1 MNEVMFYNRVKEI
14 TKKLVECSS
23 VMGTPGEREIA
34 QLIYEEL
41 STLDYFR
48 NKKENLRTIPIP
60 DDHYKRQC
68 VFALVEGEKTKA
80 KETVVLLGHI
90 DTVRVEDYGKL
101 KSYAFSPETLKEQL
115 LKTALREEVK
125 KDILSG
131 EWMFGRGSHD
141 MKSGVAAHMAVIEQ
155 LTSQTEK
162 FSGNVLFIG
171 TPDEEDM
178 STGALTAVKE
188 LRRMQEQEN
197 YKFIAL
203 INADYTSPKYQE
215 DPNFY
220 VYLGTVGKL
229 LPSFFIVG
237 RETHVGQSFEGFD
250 SNQLAAELTR
260 LINMNTELCDE
271 AEGEVPPPPISLKVK
286 DLKEKYD
293 VQTPFISQAYYNF
306 FTHKMSPVDIMD
318 KMKEI
323 AQQAFK
329 NTIQN
334 LNAEYKKYCNKS
346 GIPFKTLPW
355 EPLVYSYEEF
365 YKKVVK
371 GSGPALLDRL
381 EELHNELLKDPEIDL
396 REHSFKIIEE
406 IWKWSQESK
415 DKIPCI
421 VIYFSSAFSPRVYM
435 TGKRPGEARLIDAV
449 NDSITKISEE
459 TKYNIKIKKFYPYIS
474 DMSFFA
480 VSDDSESVEVLKKN
494 MPGWGKKY
502 TLDIDDIR
510 ELNLPMVNI
519 GPHGKDA
526 HKYTERVYMPYSFET
541 APRITYETIM
551 FLLG

>member
-1 MNEVMFYNRVKEI
+1 MSEGMFYNRVKEL
-14 TKKLVECSS
+14 TNKLVECPS
-23 VMGTPGEREIA
+23 VMGTSGEKEIA
-34 QLIYEEL
+34 RLIYEEL
-41 STLDYFR
+41 STLEYFS
-48 NKKENLRTIPIP
+48 NKKQNLRTIPIP
-60 DDHYKRQC
+60 DDHYERQC
-68 VFALVEGEKTKA
+68 VFALVEGEKTKS

-90 DTVRVEDYGKL
+90 DTVRVEDFGKL
-101 KSYAFSPETLKEQL
+101 KPYAFSPEILKEQL
-115 LKTALREEVK
+115 LESALRDEVRD
-125 KDILSG
+125 DILSG
-131 EWMFGRGSHD
+131 EWMFGRGAHD

-155 LTSQTEK
+155 LSRQTKE

-171 TPDEEDM
+171 APDEEDM

-188 LRRMQEQEN
+188 LRRMQEEEGF
-197 YKFIAL
+197 KFISL
-203 INADYTSPKYQE
+203 INADYTSPKYHE
-215 DPNFY
+215 DPSFY

-250 SNQLAAELTR
+250 SNQLTAELTR

-271 AEGEVPPPPISLKVK
+271 AEGEVTPPPISLKVR

-318 KMKEI
+318 KMKQF
-323 AQQAFK
+323 AQQAFE
-329 NTIQN
+329 NTVGY
-334 LNAEYKKYCNKS
+334 LNEEYKKYCEKS
-346 GIPFKTLPW
+346 EIPFKKLPW
-355 EPLVYSYEEF
+355 QPLVYSYEAF
-365 YKKVVK
+365 YEKVVK
-371 GSGPALLDRL
+371 ESGPALLERL
-381 EELHNELLKDPEIDL
+381 EELHDELLKDPEIDL
-396 REHSFKIIEE
+396 REHSVRIIEE

-415 DKIPCI
+415 DKMPCI

-435 TGKRPGEARLIDAV
+435 TGESPEEARLIDAV
-449 NDSITKISEE
+449 DDSVSKLSDEMRQC
-459 TKYNIKIKKFYPYIS
+459 IKIKKFYPYIS

-494 MPGWGKKY
+494 MPAWGKKY

-541 APRITYETIM
+541 APRITYETILS
-551 FLLG
+551 LLK